1 LAGVTPAAGYIT
13 HASAL
18 VLGLILGSAA
28 CSAAAAIRAK
38 LDIDDALDVSSVHG
52 LTGIIGSLYIGFC
65 SSNGSCVLRI
75 MNTID
80 VDNNLGVVL
89 RGCLSFVQIF
99 RSSKDHPVSISL
111 LHLD

>member
-1 LAGVTPAAGYIT
+1 MYVPPNPPPPSHISHKQIAGLAGVTPAAGDIT

-28 CSAAAAIRAK
+28 CSAAAAIRVK

-65 SSNGSCVLRI
+65 SSNGSCVGI
-75 MNTID
+75 
-80 VDNNLGVVL
+80 
-89 RGCLSFVQIF
+89 
-99 RSSKDHPVSISL
+99 
-111 LHLD
+111 